1 LGSPRKPKIPG
12 LTPRLFRACYPHRRI
27 SRRTHS
33 RFRDRRA
40 ALLTA
45 AFALLLALPAAV
57 RAEERATI
65 LWKGET
71 FPIGTLGGKEF
82 VVSDAARALGL
93 SVSSD
98 KATGVLTITSV
109 GHQVLLGPGTA
120 QVPVDRRIVPI
131 SGPARLVG
139 GALYAPPDFF
149 EKVLFPLGGAAGTW
163 DAAKK
168 TWTLVPAG
176 PPPLSIE
183 IAVVH
188 VAPTTQ
194 VVFRLSSAAKTATA
208 TSERSFQVRF
218 ADTKLDPPFPEK
230 RYEDPLVASVR
241 FTGELATIDFRE
253 PGLSA
258 RAYPLSSPDRLV
270 VEVGRRAA
278 LPPAPV
284 PAGTPGSGSGAAP
297 APQDSAPLAPGSGGA
312 PLTIVVDPG
321 HGGGETGA
329 VGPGGYQEKEATL
342 AIAQRLVATLPR
354 TLACRAVLTR
364 DSDIQLSLDDRTSIA
379 NHEKADLFL
388 SIHANSS
395 RSASAQGSETYYLSL
410 EASDKI
416 AQEVASRENA
426 VNGDGGGSGPAAATG
441 NPDLDFVLWDL
452 AQSAHLK
459 ESSEIAEAIQV
470 ELNAV
475 SDTASRGIKQAPFRV
490 LVGATMPA
498 VLVEVAFIS
507 NADEEKRLRTPEF
520 QQAVADAVA
529 RAVARFY
536 SRRLPAAVRPTPSAQ
551 ASP

>member
-1 LGSPRKPKIPG
+1 M
-12 LTPRLFRACYPHRRI
+12 
-27 SRRTHS
+27 
-33 RFRDRRA
+33 A
-40 ALLTA
+40 AA
-45 AFALLLALPAAV
+45 AGAAP
-57 RAEERATI
+57 AEERATI

-71 FPIGTLGGKEF
+71 HPIGTLGGREF

-93 SVSSD
+93 TVASD
-98 KATGVLTITSV
+98 AATGVLTISGG
-109 GHQVLLGPGTA
+109 GHQILLGPGTA

-131 SGPARLVG
+131 SGPARLVA

-194 VVFRLSSAAKTATA
+194 VVFRLSAAAKTATA

-218 ADTKLDPPFPEK
+218 ADTKIDPPFPEK
-230 RYEDPLVASVR
+230 KYDDPLVASVR
-241 FTGELATIDFRE
+241 FSGELATIDFRE
-253 PGLSA
+253 PGLAA

-270 VEVGRRAA
+270 VEIGRRAA
-278 LPPAPV
+278 LP
-284 PAGTPGSGSGAAP
+284 AAP
-297 APQDSAPLAPGSGGA
+297 AAPAGPAGPAAPAEAEPSMPATGGA

-329 VGPGGYQEKEATL
+329 IGPGGLQEKETTL
-342 AIAQRLVATLPR
+342 EIAKRIAATLPR
-354 TLACRAVLTR
+354 VLACRTVLTR
-364 DSDIQLSLDDRTSIA
+364 DSDIQLPLDDRTSIA

-416 AQEVASRENA
+416 AQEVASRENEA
-426 VNGDGGGSGPAAATG
+426 NGGGAAAAGPGATG

-475 SDTASRGIKQAPFRV
+475 SNTASRGIKQAPFRV

-507 NADEEKRLRTPEF
+507 NADEEKKLRTPEF

-536 SRRLPAAVRPTPSAQ
+536 ARRLPAAVRPTPSPRPA
-551 ASP
+551 P

>member
-1 LGSPRKPKIPG
+1 MAAAGA
-12 LTPRLFRACYPHRRI
+12 TP
-27 SRRTHS
+27 
-33 RFRDRRA
+33 
-40 ALLTA
+40 
-45 AFALLLALPAAV
+45 
-57 RAEERATI
+57 AEERATI

-71 FPIGTLGGKEF
+71 HPIGMLGGREF

-93 SVSSD
+93 TVASD
-98 KATGVLTITSV
+98 ASTGVLTITGG
-109 GHQVLLGPGTA
+109 GHQILLGPGTA

-131 SGPARLVG
+131 SGPARLVA
-139 GALYAPPDFF
+139 GALYAPLDFF

-194 VVFRLSSAAKTATA
+194 VVFRLSAAAKTATA

-218 ADTKLDPPFPEK
+218 ADTKIDPPFPEK
-230 RYEDPLVASVR
+230 KYDDPLVASVR
-241 FTGELATIDFRE
+241 FAGEIATIDFRE
-253 PGLSA
+253 PGLAA
-258 RAYPLSSPDRLV
+258 RAYPLTSPDRLV
-270 VEVGRRAA
+270 VEIGRRAA
-278 LPPAPV
+278 LP
-284 PAGTPGSGSGAAP
+284 AAP
-297 APQDSAPLAPGSGGA
+297 AAPAGPSTAAPAAPADAESLAPVTGA
-312 PLTIVVDPG
+312 PPLTIVVDPG

-329 VGPGGYQEKEATL
+329 IGPGGLQEKEATL
-342 AIAQRLVATLPR
+342 EIAKRIAATLPR
-354 TLACRAVLTR
+354 VLACRAVLTR
-364 DSDIQLSLDDRTSIA
+364 DSDIQLPLDDRTSIA

-395 RSASAQGSETYYLSL
+395 RSASAKGSETYYLSL
-410 EASDKI
+410 AASDKI
-416 AQEVASRENA
+416 AQEVASRENEA
-426 VNGDGGGSGPAAATG
+426 NGGGAGAAEPGATG

-507 NADEEKRLRTPEF
+507 NADEEKRLRSPEF
-520 QQAVADAVA
+520 QQAVADAVS

-536 SRRLPAAVRPTPSAQ
+536 ARRLPAAVRPTPSPKPA
-551 ASP
+551 P

>member
-1 LGSPRKPKIPG
+1 M
-12 LTPRLFRACYPHRRI
+12 
-27 SRRTHS
+27 
-33 RFRDRRA
+33 
-40 ALLTA
+40 
-45 AFALLLALPAAV
+45 
-57 RAEERATI
+57 
-65 LWKGET
+65 
-71 FPIGTLGGKEF
+71 
-82 VVSDAARALGL
+82 VSDAARAVGL
-93 SVSSD
+93 TVAADAST
-98 KATGVLTITSV
+98 AVLTISGG
-109 GHQVLLGPGTA
+109 GHQILLGPGTA

-139 GALYAPPDFF
+139 GALYAPADFF
-149 EKVLFPLGGAAGTW
+149 EKVLFPLAGASGTYDAG
-163 DAAKK
+163 KK
-168 TWTLVPAG
+168 LWTLVPAG

-194 VVFRLSSAAKTATA
+194 VVFRLSAPAKTATA
-208 TSERSFQVRF
+208 TSDRSFQVRF
-218 ADTKLDPPFPEK
+218 SDTKLDPPFPEK
-230 RYEDPLVASVR
+230 RFDDPLVAAVR
-241 FTGELATIDFRE
+241 FAGELATIDFRE

-258 RAYPLSSPDRLV
+258 RAYPLSGPDRLV
-270 VEVGRRAA
+270 VEIGRRAA
-278 LPPAPV
+278 IAGAPAV
-284 PAGTPGSGSGAAP
+284 PTGTAGAPEAAP
-297 APQDSAPLAPGSGGA
+297 PPGPA

-329 VGPGGYQEKEATL
+329 IGPGGYQEKDATL
-342 AIAQRLVATLPR
+342 EIARRIVATLPR

-364 DSDIQLSLDDRTSIA
+364 DSDIQLPLDDRTSIA

-395 RSASAQGSETYYLSL
+395 RSASAKGSETYYLSL

-416 AQEVASRENA
+416 AQEVASRENEA
-426 VNGDGGGSGPAAATG
+426 NGTSGPAAGAAATG

-459 ESSEIAEAIQV
+459 ESSEIAEAIQA

-475 SDTASRGIKQAPFRV
+475 SNTGSRGIKQAPFRV

-498 VLVEVAFIS
+498 VLVEIAFIS
-507 NADEEKRLRTPEF
+507 NPEEEKRLRSAEF

-536 SRRLPAAVRPTPSAQ
+536 ARRLPTAVRTTPSPNPA
-551 ASP
+551 P

>member
-1 LGSPRKPKIPG
+1 M
-12 LTPRLFRACYPHRRI
+12 
-27 SRRTHS
+27 
-33 RFRDRRA
+33 
-40 ALLTA
+40 
-45 AFALLLALPAAV
+45 
-57 RAEERATI
+57 

-71 FPIGTLGGKEF
+71 FPIGTLGGREF

-93 SVSSD
+93 TVVSD
-98 KATGVLTITSV
+98 KATGVLTISGG

-149 EKVLFPLGGAAGTW
+149 EKVLFPIGGAAGSY
-163 DAAKK
+163 DASKK

-194 VVFRLSSAAKTATA
+194 VVFRLSAAAKTATA
-208 TSERSFQVRF
+208 SSEKSFQVRF
-218 ADTKLDPPFPEK
+218 ADTKIDPPFPEK

-241 FTGELATIDFRE
+241 FAGELATIDFRE
-253 PGLSA
+253 PGLAA

-270 VEVGRRAA
+270 VEIGRRAA
-278 LPPAPV
+278 LPPAPPAPPEGAPPSQDVV
-284 PAGTPGSGSGAAP
+284 PA
-297 APQDSAPLAPGSGGA
+297 APGSGGT

-329 VGPGGYQEKEATL
+329 IGPGGYEEKEATL
-342 AIAQRLVATLPR
+342 AIAQRIAATLPR
-354 TLACRAVLTR
+354 SLACRAVLTR
-364 DSDIQLSLDDRTSIA
+364 DSDIQLPLDDRTSIA

-410 EASDKI
+410 EASDKV

-426 VNGDGGGSGPAAATG
+426 SNGGDAPGGPDGGHRQPR
-441 NPDLDFVLWDL
+441 P
-452 AQSAHLK
+452 
-459 ESSEIAEAIQV
+459 
-470 ELNAV
+470 
-475 SDTASRGIKQAPFRV
+475 
-490 LVGATMPA
+490 
-498 VLVEVAFIS
+498 
-507 NADEEKRLRTPEF
+507 RLRAVGPGAKRPPEGVLRDRRGDPGRAERRVGHR
-520 QQAVADAVA
+520 QPRDQAGALPRPRRRDDAGRSRRGRVHLERRRGEAASHRRVPAGRRRCRGA
-529 RAVARFY
+529 RRRALLL
-536 SRRLPAAVRPTPSAQ
+536 RRLPPRSARRRAPVRRHAPAPPRHERVARPT
-551 ASP
+551 

>member
-1 LGSPRKPKIPG
+1 M
-12 LTPRLFRACYPHRRI
+12 
-27 SRRTHS
+27 
-33 RFRDRRA
+33 
-40 ALLTA
+40 
-45 AFALLLALPAAV
+45 
-57 RAEERATI
+57 
-65 LWKGET
+65 
-71 FPIGTLGGKEF
+71 LGGREF

-93 SVSSD
+93 TVATD
-98 KATGVLTITSV
+98 AQTGVLTISGG
-109 GHQVLLGPGTA
+109 GHQILLGPGTA
-120 QVPVDRRIVPI
+120 QVPVDRRIVAI
-131 SGPARLVG
+131 SGPARLVS
-139 GALYAPPDFF
+139 GALYAPADFF
-149 EKVLFPLGGAAGTW
+149 EKVLFPLGGASGTY

-168 TWTLVPAG
+168 LWTLSPAG
-176 PPPLSIE
+176 PPPLAIE

-194 VVFRLSSAAKTATA
+194 VVFRLSAPAKTATA
-208 TSERSFQVRF
+208 SSERSFQVRF
-218 ADTKLDPPFPEK
+218 SDTRIDPPFPEK

-241 FTGELATIDFRE
+241 FSGELATIDFKE

-258 RAYPLSSPDRLV
+258 RAYPLTAPDRLV
-270 VEVGRRAA
+270 VEIGRQAA
-278 LPPAPV
+278 LPAGPAAQTVEP
-284 PAGTPGSGSGAAP
+284 
-297 APQDSAPLAPGSGGA
+297 SAPSAAA

-329 VGPGGYQEKEATL
+329 VGPGGLQEKEATL
-342 AIAQRLVATLPR
+342 EIAKRIAATLPR

-364 DSDIQLSLDDRTSIA
+364 DSDIQLPLDDRTSIA

-426 VNGDGGGSGPAAATG
+426 SNGGGPAGPGAATG
-441 NPDLDFVLWDL
+441 NPDLDFILWDL

-459 ESSEIAEAIQV
+459 EASEIAEAIQV

-507 NADEEKRLRTPEF
+507 NADEEKRLRSPEF

-536 SRRLPAAVRPTPSAQ
+536 ARRLPAAVRPTPTPRA
-551 ASP
+551 P